1 MDGGCKDGQR
11 PGLASAQP
19 QQRDAAAYGTR
30 RKGSAM
36 SQLVFRC
43 PKTCNILKAGV
54 DTDAPSL
61 ARVWDRAMRV
71 YCPYCKET
79 H

>member
-1 MDGGCKDGQR
+1 
-11 PGLASAQP
+11 
-19 QQRDAAAYGTR
+19 
-30 RKGSAM
+30 M

-79 H
+79 HELPVREAVLDDAA